1 MAETAMLVTL
11 FATETLYSVL
21 DEEKDG
27 ESLPGL
33 TERAD
38 NEAVRTTLFG
48 LAFIVTEAEQV
59 EASIK
64 SPFPDDTL
72 VKDAVKEEVPV
83 LRVLKVKVREYL
95 ASPLE

>member
-1 MAETAMLVTL
+1 MAETARLVTL

-38 NEAVRTTLFG
+38 NEASDDAVG